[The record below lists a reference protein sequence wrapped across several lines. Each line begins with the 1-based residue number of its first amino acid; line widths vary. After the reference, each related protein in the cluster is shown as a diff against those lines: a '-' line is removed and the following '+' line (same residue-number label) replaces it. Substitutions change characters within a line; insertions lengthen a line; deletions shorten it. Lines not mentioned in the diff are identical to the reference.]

1 MSKPNA
7 EPQKTYRERIPVIN
21 RLNLEMR
28 EVIGKSGAAFALRVT
43 GAGMGFVFNVILAR
57 MLGAQGAGI
66 YYLALAITGIGALIS
81 TVGIPDALLRFVAA
95 HATRGEWD
103 KVADV
108 YRQGVRISTGAAI
121 ACTALLVVIAPWL
134 SESVFGDPALA
145 GPLRIMVLAV
155 LPMTLITLHGMA
167 LKSLKRVL
175 TGTFLEGFGISLFS
189 LPLLVVLA
197 RFMGVDGAV
206 LAYVLAALVVFLVGV
221 HFWRRATPHLKG
233 LRGRFETR
241 LLLVTSLPMLW
252 IDAMD
257 VVVQQSGIL
266 LLGVWASTGEVGIY
280 GAVVRLVIVLT
291 FVFSTVKSVVSP
303 RFAELYARGDER
315 AIGELA
321 RETSWLLVLF
331 SLPIVVPLIIVPGWV
346 LSLFGPGFTTGGATL
361 AIFAVGHFMRT
372 VLSPSSFLLMMT
384 GYEKLLRNTVV
395 ACGALNVVLS
405 VALIPTY
412 GMVGAAAS
420 TSFTFALMG
429 IIATVL
435 VRWKLSILALPIPRW
450 FYNRVD

>member
-1 MSKPNA
+1 
-7 EPQKTYRERIPVIN
+7 
-21 RLNLEMR
+21 MR
-28 EVIGKSGAAFALRVT
+28 EVIGQSGAAFALRIS
-43 GAGMGFVFNVILAR
+43 GAGMGFVFSVILAR

-66 YYLALAITGIGALIS
+66 YYLALSITGIGALIS
-81 TVGIPDALLRFVAA
+81 TVGIPNALLRFIAV
-95 HATRGEWD
+95 HATHGEWD

-108 YRQGVRISTGAAI
+108 YRQGVRISTAAAV
-121 ACTALLVVIAPWL
+121 ACSVLLVGLAPWL
-134 SESVFGDPALA
+134 SASVFGDPALA
-145 GPLRIMVLAV
+145 GPLRIMALAI

-197 RFMGVDGAV
+197 RFMGVEGAV
-206 LAYVLAALVVFLVGV
+206 LAYALAALIVFLVGV

-233 LRGRFETR
+233 LRGSFETR

-252 IDAMD
+252 IGAMD

-266 LLGVWASTGEVGIY
+266 LLGVWASTEEVGIY
-280 GAVVRLVIVLT
+280 GAAARLVIVLN
-291 FVFSTVKSVVSP
+291 FVFTTVKSVVSP

-315 AIGELA
+315 DIGELA

-331 SLPIVVPLIIVPGWV
+331 SLPIVVPLIVVPGWV
-346 LSLFGPGFTTGGATL
+346 LSLFGPGFAAGGTAL

-384 GYEKLLRNTVV
+384 GHEKLLRNTVV
-395 ACGALNVVLS
+395 ACGALNIVLS
-405 VALIPTY
+405 VVLIPRY

-420 TSFTFALMG
+420 TSFTFSLMG

-450 FYNRVD
+450 LYSRED